1 MSTSSNA
8 VAPASGEFR
17 LTPQLSVLVVEDNE
31 ADAYLIRRALFDQ
44 PDVGLV
50 VIAQDGVE
58 ALRMVDEGEVTPDLA
73 FIDLNMPRKDGFG
86 LLADF
91 ADRKHANFPK
101 VVLTSSSAPVDA
113 MRSRM
118 RGAVRVFSKPDS
130 YLALKARVRR
140 EVRRAISNIWSS

>member
-1 MSTSSNA
+1 MPTSSNA
-8 VAPASGEFR
+8 VAQAGEFR
-17 LTPQLSVLVVEDNE
+17 LIPQLCVLVVEDNA

-58 ALRMVDEGEVTPDLA
+58 ALRMVDEREVRPDLA

-91 ADRKHANFPK
+91 AERDDADFPK

-130 YLALKARVRR
+130 YAGLQARVNR
-140 EVRRAISNIWSS
+140 EVRRVISKAWSL